1 MHWLSTSNWMK
12 ENSSQIAIQHLNQRE
27 RRGRG
32 TRQERLQQLPLSLV
46 CLPTLKMYLSKHL
59 KIILN
64 HIINLK
70 YQLLSKSKMF
80 NKILNL
86 IKVNQKK
93 QNNRTNNNNNRI
105 NRNKEVKQRIKR
117 KKEVVLIKTSYINKW

>member
-1 MHWLSTSNWMK
+1 MK

-27 RRGRG
+27 RRGRE

-117 KKEVVLIKTSYINKW
+117 KKEVVLIKTS